1 MEKKPPHSDLY
12 GHVTSGINTGAS
24 MSKVFKKYDE
34 GKLNVLF
41 RRNENFR
48 RLKPQKFSRLLNSER
63 TEVLVL
69 DLRDEEQ
76 YEKFRVVGAVS
87 YPVAL
92 LSRAVNPF
100 IPEILEFANK
110 EPARIIVIYH
120 EHERVSVNA
129 ANLFFEKGLDN
140 VFMLHGGINDFVRE
154 LPNMVAGEI
163 PRELLPKAPARRP
176 RSAISRLS
184 DLTYRPSS
192 ARSVSTL
199 ALSGKKSSST
209 NWR

>member
-1 MEKKPPHSDLY
+1 M
-12 GHVTSGINTGAS
+12 N
-24 MSKVFKKYDE
+24 KVFNKIDE

-48 RLKPQKFSRLLNSER
+48 RLKPQKFSRLLHSENL
-63 TEVLVL
+63 EVLTL
-69 DLRDEEQ
+69 DLRGEEDF
-76 YEKFRVVGAVS
+76 ERFRIVGAVS

-100 IPEILEFANK
+100 ISEILEYANK
-110 EPARIIVIYH
+110 EPWRIIVIYH
-120 EHERVSVNA
+120 EHERVAVNA

-140 VFMLHGGINDFVRE
+140 DFMLHGGVVDFVRE
-154 LPNMVAGEI
+154 LPNMVAGDI
-163 PRELLPKAPARRP
+163 PRELLPRASVRRP
-176 RSAISRLS
+176 RSAISRIS

-192 ARSVSTL
+192 PRSVATL
-199 ALSGKKSSST
+199 ALIWKKSSSR